1 MNLDYRWVRNGV
13 NETLNS
19 NGYNVSDTRV
29 VSEGGEFVFRVQETS
44 NPLCYATSPPT
55 NVQLTI
61 AADPM
66 PVTGSSACEGS
77 SISNIHLGDSQVG
90 VTYRLMYN
98 DGSGAV
104 MVQEWMSTFDGESH
118 TFDPVSAIGSYTV
131 EATGC
136 SGVVQMDGGPFVIS
150 ALPNKDLDVVL
161 TGSGCIPHHYRSGQ

>member
-1 MNLDYRWVRNGV
+1 M
-13 NETLNS
+13 
-19 NGYNVSDTRV
+19 
-29 VSEGGEFVFRVQETS
+29 
-44 NPLCYATSPPT
+44 CYATSPPT
-55 NVQLTI
+55 NVELTI

-118 TFDPVSAIGSYTV
+118 TFDPVSAIVSYSV

-161 TGSGCIPHHYRSGQ
+161 TGSGCEGDPHTITVQGSEAGVGYQLFRGLHQPTCHYHRR